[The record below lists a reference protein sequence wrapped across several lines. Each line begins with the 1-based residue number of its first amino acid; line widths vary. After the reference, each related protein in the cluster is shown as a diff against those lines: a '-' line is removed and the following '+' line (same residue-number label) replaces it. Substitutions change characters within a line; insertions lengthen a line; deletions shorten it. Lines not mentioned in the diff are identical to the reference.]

1 MIARRKKAKVLALR
15 SAKARDE
22 ETDQIDPVLGDFRRS
37 AESSASGARARS
49 RQESG
54 NVAATATLSKWDSS
68 LLKKV
73 VLDRNQIWYSPPPQY
88 SVSQDAVEST
98 DLPFPPS
105 VQPQH
110 FSPLL
115 TSETDRQFLLESLPI
130 ATANEAYEQARDSQ
144 RRGEDTEAEI
154 LKQAQRSEMLMRAM
168 DLRNSDSRGIRVV
181 NTERIVKAF
190 GTATKRQGEEETNTG
205 SSEVQAAILT
215 HRIRLLAEHLAEN
228 PRDVHNRKS
237 LRGLVMKR
245 AGLLKYFRKRAEKQ
259 NGVGEKG
266 YLELLDRLGLDRKAV
281 EGELIVR

>member
-15 SAKARDE
+15 STKARDA
-22 ETDQIDPVLGDFRRS
+22 ETDQIDPVLGDFKTS
-37 AESSASGARARS
+37 PESSASGARSGR
-49 RQESG
+49 RQGLASG
-54 NVAATATLSKWDSS
+54 IVATPAKWDSS

-73 VLDRNQIWYSPPPQY
+73 VLDRNQIWYSAPPQY
-88 SVSQDAVEST
+88 SSSQDAVSSN

-105 VQPQH
+105 VQPEH

-115 TSETDRQFLLESLPI
+115 TSETDRKFLLESLPI
-130 ATANEAYEQARDSQ
+130 ATANEAYEQAKDPR
-144 RRGEDTEAEI
+144 RRGEETEAEVI
-154 LKQAQRSEMLMRAM
+154 KQAERSEMLMRAM

-190 GTATKRQGEEETNTG
+190 GTATKRGAEESLNTG

-215 HRIRLLAEHLAEN
+215 HRIRLLADHLATN

-245 AGLLKYFRKRAEKQ
+245 AGLLKYFRRRAEKQ
-259 NGVGEKG
+259 NGVGETG